1 MYTESSK
8 SLYNSGLLSDDLNPF
23 LDDMMDEDNE
33 ETGPW
38 DLFLKS
44 CKDFGCVQNTIVGCF
59 YTYFCKVENRTIRYY
74 SCLE

>member
-1 MYTESSK
+1 
-8 SLYNSGLLSDDLNPF
+8 
-23 LDDMMDEDNE
+23 MDEDNE

-59 YTYFCKVENRTIRYY
+59 YTYFCKVENRTVRYY